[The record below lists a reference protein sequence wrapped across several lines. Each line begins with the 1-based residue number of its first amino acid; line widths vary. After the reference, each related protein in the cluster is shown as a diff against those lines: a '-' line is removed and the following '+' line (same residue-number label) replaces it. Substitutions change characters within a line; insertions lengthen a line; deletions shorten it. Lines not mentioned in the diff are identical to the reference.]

1 MVLTTNYNAM
11 TETSQLKK
19 YLMWYKVK
27 ELFSTGLNKTQIGQ
41 SLGLHRQTV
50 AKYLSMTEEEF
61 ISSQSYDRHYGHKLD
76 GYESYVVNELRKWPF
91 LSAPQLHDRLK
102 EHFSDS
108 SVRDSQN
115 GLQLRQPVAF
125 NARSSQGG

>member
-1 MVLTTNYNAM
+1 
-11 TETSQLKK
+11 
-19 YLMWYKVK
+19 MWYKVN
-27 ELFSTGLNKTQIGQ
+27 ELFSDGLNKIQIGQ

-91 LSAPQLHDRLK
+91 LSAPQLHDR
-102 EHFSDS
+102 
-108 SVRDSQN
+108 
-115 GLQLRQPVAF
+115 
-125 NARSSQGG
+125 SQGV

>member
-11 TETSQLKK
+11 TKTSQLKK
-19 YLMWYKVK
+19 YLMWNKVK
-27 ELFSTGLNKTQIGQ
+27 ELFSDGLNKTQIGQ

-76 GYESYVVNELRKWPF
+76 AYEPYVVSELEK
-91 LSAPQLHDRLK
+91 
-102 EHFSDS
+102 
-108 SVRDSQN
+108 
-115 GLQLRQPVAF
+115 
-125 NARSSQGG
+125 

>member
-1 MVLTTNYNAM
+1 
-11 TETSQLKK
+11 
-19 YLMWYKVK
+19 MWYKVN
-27 ELFSTGLNKTQIGQ
+27 ELFSDSLNKTQIGQ

-76 GYESYVVNELRKWPF
+76 GYEFYVLNALRKWPF

-102 EHFSDS
+102 EHFSDLPC
-108 SVRDSQN
+108 VPPQKK
-115 GLQLRQPVAF
+115 
-125 NARSSQGG
+125 RSSTSSTGCV